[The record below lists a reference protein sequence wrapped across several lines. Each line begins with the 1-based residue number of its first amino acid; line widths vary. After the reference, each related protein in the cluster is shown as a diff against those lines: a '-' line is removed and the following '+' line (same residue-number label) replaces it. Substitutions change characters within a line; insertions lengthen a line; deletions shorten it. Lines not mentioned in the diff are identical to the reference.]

1 MSKKNI
7 FSERN
12 TFVQKPNRNTFDLSF
27 QNNLTMEFGK
37 LYPVF
42 CKEVI
47 PGDSFRIKPTFAL
60 RTLPMHFPV
69 QTRMQVNLHFFYVRN
84 RNLWKNWPNFIGNLP
99 TPDANGIDQLD
110 VPPFL
115 SKPTFDS
122 RSLGDYL
129 GIPTT
134 LYGGIGSNLLSAQTF
149 STFKNGDKEVPILRI
164 ADGFCT
170 AYCGYGPPL
179 DNFLAG
185 TPYPFEQQLRTPYSM
200 IPIPLCKSCHL
211 DISKLISNSPTK
223 PNKCEGYLCL
233 DSGKLI
239 KIDDTSSVMSADV
252 PTSGIFDLTLDS
264 RAVSFVK
271 NNPGSY
277 ALLLRFWSSKG
288 EDVGSV
294 RLAYHGYDYLSLNIG
309 NYIPFTS
316 SDLSNGPIEYSQLS
330 KRPFDQSIHIN
341 ALPFRAYESIYN
353 AFYRNQLNDPLLN
366 GAGCP
371 VYNEYLL
378 NTQGGDDQFN
388 YKLHYRN
395 WELDFLTSAVQ
406 SPQQGIAPLVGV
418 SMNGT
423 FTFANK
429 HEDGSVD
436 YFSAH
441 ANIEDNGKITG
452 FQLSDK
458 QSVSPNSTLDNV
470 PDSVK
475 QGTIYNLNQL
485 ALAGISIN
493 DFRNVNSLQRWLETN
508 IRRGYRYR
516 DQLMSHFGVEA
527 KYEELDMPEFLGGM
541 SEPIYINSI
550 SETSQAD
557 GGTLGDYAGQGSVMA
572 SSEHSIEHYCDEH
585 GFIMGILSISPVPN
599 YSQLLP
605 KMFIKSNYLDYFFP
619 EFGHIGLQPIDYR
632 EVCPLQAAQEDVDLT
647 KVFGYQRPWYDYIAS
662 VDEVHGEFRTDLR
675 NFLCNRQFSTIPRLN
690 HDFLKVDPAQLNDIF
705 SVTDTTDKVLGQIYF
720 DVSAKRPIP
729 RMGIPRLE

>member
-12 TFVQKPNRNTFDLSF
+12 SYVQKPNRNTFDLSF

-37 LYPVF
+37 LYPVL
-42 CKEVI
+42 CKEVL

-84 RNLWKNWPNFIGNLP
+84 RNLWKSWPNFIGNLP
-99 TPDANGIDQLD
+99 TPDANGIDDLD
-110 VPPFL
+110 VPPYL
-115 SKPTFDS
+115 SNPTFDS

-129 GIPTT
+129 GLPTT
-134 LYGGIGSNLLSAQTF
+134 LYGGVGSNMLTTQTY
-149 STFKNGDKEVPILRI
+149 STFRNGDKQVPVLRV

-170 AYCGYGPPL
+170 AYCGHGPL
-179 DNFLAG
+179 FDNFLNG
-185 TPYPFEQQLRTPYSM
+185 DPYQFDQTLQTPYSV
-200 IPIPLCKSCHL
+200 IPIPLCKSAHL
-211 DISKLISNSPTK
+211 DISKLITNSPTK
-223 PNKCEGYLCL
+223 PNICQGFLCL
-233 DSGKLI
+233 DSGKLV
-239 KIDDTSSVMSADV
+239 KIGDISAVMSAEV
-252 PTSGIFDLTLDS
+252 PSNGVFDIQLDD
-264 RAVSFVK
+264 RAISFVK
-271 NNPGSY
+271 SNPGNYS
-277 ALLLRFWSSKG
+277 LLLHFYSDSG
-288 EDVGSV
+288 AHVNSV
-294 RLAYHGYDYLSLNIG
+294 RLEYHHADYLSLNIG
-309 NYIPFTS
+309 NFVPLLS
-316 SDLSNGPIEYSQLS
+316 SDLSNGPLEYSQLV
-330 KRPFDQSIHIN
+330 KRPFDKSIHIS

-366 GAGCP
+366 GSGRP

-378 NTQGGDDQFN
+378 NTQGGVDHYN

-418 SMNGT
+418 SMTGT

-429 HEDGSVD
+429 LADGTTD
-436 YFSAH
+436 YFTAK
-441 ANIEDNGKITG
+441 ANIEDNGKISG

-458 QSVSPNSTLDNV
+458 VNV
-470 PDSVK
+470 DPSKEVNIPDSVK
-475 QGTIYNLNQL
+475 QGTIYNLNQM

-508 IRRGYRYR
+508 IRRGYRYK
-516 DQLMSHFGVEA
+516 DQLMSHFGVDA

-605 KMFIKSNYLDYFFP
+605 KMFIKSNYLDYYFP

-632 EVCPLQAAQEDVDLT
+632 EVCPLQAVQEDVDLF

-675 NFLCNRQFSTIPRLN
+675 NFLCNRQFSSIPRLN
-690 HDFLKVDPAQLNDIF
+690 HDFLKVDPEQLNDIF

-720 DVSAKRPIP
+720 DISAKRPIP